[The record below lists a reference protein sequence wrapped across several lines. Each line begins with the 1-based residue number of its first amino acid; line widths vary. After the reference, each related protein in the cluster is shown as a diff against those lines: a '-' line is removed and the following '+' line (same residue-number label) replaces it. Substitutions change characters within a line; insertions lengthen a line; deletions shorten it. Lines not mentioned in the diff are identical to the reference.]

1 MMKLSVLINNYNY
14 AQYLRACIDSVLSQD
29 HAAYEIIVVD
39 DGSTDDSRSVIAS
52 YGDAITPVLKANGG
66 QASSFNAGFAASSGD
81 ILMMLDA
88 DDYFLPGKLA
98 QVATIYS
105 SHKVGWCFD
114 RVTNEEDAGIADPVV
129 LTPIDKRETMRAGGF
144 PTLPVPTSGLTFHRS
159 ILSQILPMPLADDVV
174 LSDNYLKFA
183 AAYLAPGMLVE
194 TPLTFQ
200 RLHATN
206 RYTNTD
212 RAKSLKPQ
220 IMMATG
226 LHLARRFDGLGRMG
240 KSLVTGGIA
249 DAHLGLTDTLAEID
263 RVAREARGMGWTRQ
277 NLTTQVVRKR
287 LTGAAKSLL
296 GR

>member
-1 MMKLSVLINNYNY
+1 MKLSVLINNYNY
-14 AQYLRACIDSVLSQD
+14 ARYLRACIDSVLSQND
-29 HAAYEIIVVD
+29 LGAEIIVVD
-39 DGSTDDSRSVIAS
+39 DGSTDESRSVIAS
-52 YGDAITPVLKANGG
+52 YGDAVTPVLKPNGG
-66 QASSFNAGFAASSGD
+66 QASSFNAGFAASTGD
-81 ILMMLDA
+81 VLMMLDA
-88 DDYFLPGKLA
+88 DDFFLPGKLA
-98 QVATIYS
+98 RIADIYAQRQ
-105 SHKVGWCFD
+105 VGWCFD
-114 RVTNEEDAGIADPVV
+114 RVTNDEGGAVPDEIAI
-129 LTPIDKRETMRAGGF
+129 TPIDKRETMRAGGF

-183 AAYLAPGMLVE
+183 AAYLAPGVLVE

-200 RLHATN
+200 RLHENN

-249 DAHLGLTDTLAEID
+249 DAHLGITDTLAEID

-277 NLTTQVVRKR
+277 NLTTQVIRKR
-287 LTGAAKSLL
+287 ITGAARSLL